1 MACQCTSIW
10 LHIHTAGAQIPT
22 KICTVHNTMYNINLA
37 PYMLTNSHP
46 PPPKRESH
54 QKLGTSQPSAK
65 EWINLHKQQLFESL
79 IQISGQHNVNTDI
92 NLKWGSFA
100 KRNPS
105 SNICW
110 KTPAASI
117 LSIRRHIRLE
127 ETDFIR
133 VLQSA
138 IVHPKLPNTSIL
150 SSCPLSAHSL
160 PISLETDFIRDL

>member
-1 MACQCTSIW
+1 MYINLAPYMHCAQYN
-10 LHIHTAGAQIPT
+10 IH
-22 KICTVHNTMYNINLA
+22 CTMYNINLA
-37 PYMLTNSHP
+37 PYTHSRSANSHP

-92 NLKWGSFA
+92 NLKWGYFA

-110 KTPAASI
+110 KTPAASS
-117 LSIRRHIRLE
+117 LSIRRQIGRE

-138 IVHPKLPNTSIL
+138 IVHPKLPNTSFL
-150 SSCPLSAHSL
+150 SSCPLSVHL
-160 PISLETDFIRDL
+160 EETDFIRDL